1 MENFIQ
7 NKTKRYMNYVLGACT
22 PNAIRHFTEPPADKI
37 RKEYENITNYRSCG
51 IAKNL
56 QKF

>member
-1 MENFIQ
+1 
-7 NKTKRYMNYVLGACT
+7 MNYVLGACT